1 MHESKLMESAEPKH
15 RKGSLGG
22 FMDRILHP
30 GHHEEKNPLNP
41 EENHEP
47 EHEDAPKKE
56 SEMDK
61 AKDYVRKDEQMEQE
75 GRTYEDL
82 M

>member
-1 MHESKLMESAEPKH
+1 MISTEPKN

-22 FMDRILHP
+22 LMDRILHP
-30 GHHEEKNPLNP
+30 GHHEEKNPPSQDNDKDDQQTP
-41 EENHEP
+41 HGDE
-47 EHEDAPKKE
+47 PKKE

-61 AKDYVRKDEQMEQE
+61 FKDYIKKDEQMEEE
-75 GRTYEDL
+75 GRTYGDL